1 MTFRLPIALRRFVL
15 PCMVLAATAV
25 SGTAQDS
32 RAAAVTAEWRV
43 LYATDSA
50 GRPARGEKVALL
62 LAVRSGQPIRVGWKV
77 PWRLANGTVGML
89 EHAASAAFLT
99 IHHGEVF
106 AQLAPIL
113 GQAPAALEPRVI
125 LRTTPPQIW
134 YGWWVPPVS
143 YAAIS
148 SVPTR
153 RRLCASPPSGMRRWQ
168 APRCRERGAA
178 MSSSW
183 VSR

>member
-32 RAAAVTAEWRV
+32 RAAAVTAEWRM

-50 GRPARGEKVALL
+50 GHPARGEKVALL
-62 LAVRSGQPIRVGWKV
+62 HAVRSGQPIRVGWKV

-134 YGWWVPPVS
+134 YGLVGTTGELRGYFLGADSATTVRVATEW
-143 YAAIS
+143 YAPMAG
-148 SVPTR
+148 PTAR
-153 RRLCASPPSGMRRWQ
+153 
-168 APRCRERGAA
+168 
-178 MSSSW
+178 
-183 VSR
+183 

>member
-77 PWRLANGTVGML
+77 PWRLANGTVGVL

-134 YGWWVPPVS
+134 YGLVGTTGELRGYFMGADSATTVRVATEWYAPV
-143 YAAIS
+143 AG
-148 SVPTR
+148 PTAR
-153 RRLCASPPSGMRRWQ
+153 
-168 APRCRERGAA
+168 
-178 MSSSW
+178 
-183 VSR
+183 